1 MQAVTS
7 SCAGLSIAFDHGR
20 AVSMVCY
27 FSLLNVPIVN
37 APNEVGER
45 VLAGERFHRSP
56 VGLAC

>member
-27 FSLLNVPIVN
+27 SLLNVPIVN

-45 VLAGERFHRSP
+45 VLAGERWNRSP